1 MSSADLVAQWE
12 RVQRKTFTNW
22 VNMHLAKRG
31 SKIEDVATG
40 FKDGVALLQLLEVI
54 SDESVGKFVMNPKM
68 RVQQVENLDKALK
81 FITAHDVKLVNIGAP
96 EIADGNLKVT
106 LGMIWSVIL
115 RFVIA
120 GLSEEGL
127 SAKEGLLL
135 WCQRKT
141 QNHKDRI
148 NNGNGVQD
156 FHVSFQD
163 GMAFCALI
171 HRHRPDL
178 INFDELNP
186 ENKLENLNK
195 AFEICAEHLDIP
207 KLLDAED
214 IVNIPRPDER
224 SIMTYVAA
232 MYKVFSSLDNVEAAG
247 KRLTKFVE
255 FERQVQELVHDYERR
270 TRALNDAVHDK
281 VSELGS
287 SPVGDDYQ
295 GVKALI
301 AAFREYKRVQKRKW
315 IVEQA
320 DLAALFTNI
329 QAKLKS
335 MNRPPYVPPQGLAVA
350 DVETNIETLGG
361 AERARRNALNTS
373 LRNILEALRLAFAKP
388 ANEFFSHLQ
397 SAKSALANFSG
408 ELEEQLASA
417 EAKLQELKSIHSQ
430 LSVIEEAE
438 KACDAAN
445 IEEND
450 HTEHT
455 HDDLLFEY
463 EQVTKAFNKA
473 ISALQGQIA
482 TKANTG
488 ISAEQYAEFK
498 ASFDHFDDDK
508 SGFLSRLEFKSCLSS
523 LGVIAID
530 FEGNDKNFEEIFKR
544 VSGNGEHVTLDQ
556 FVKYMTEIS
565 ADATSPEQLL
575 DSFKTIAA
583 GRDYVFVND
592 LKVAQL
598 PAELVDYLVAT
609 IPAYPGVE
617 GALDYKSWVQRA

>member
-1 MSSADLVAQWE
+1 M
-12 RVQRKTFTNW
+12 
-22 VNMHLAKRG
+22 
-31 SKIEDVATG
+31 
-40 FKDGVALLQLLEVI
+40 QLLEVI

-141 QNHKDRI
+141 QNHKSTI
-148 NNGNGVQD
+148 NNGKGVED

-178 INFDELNP
+178 INYDELNP

-195 AFEICAEHLDIP
+195 AFEICATHLDIP

-247 KRLTKFVE
+247 KRITKFVE

-270 TRALNDAVHDK
+270 TRALNDAVHEK
-281 VSELGS
+281 VGDLGS
-287 SPVGDDYQ
+287 APVGDDYQ

-301 AAFREYKRVQKRKW
+301 AEFREYKRVQKRKW

-335 MNRPPYVPPQGLAVA
+335 MNRPPYVPPAGLSVA
-350 DVETNIETLGG
+350 DVETNIETLAA
-361 AERARRNALNTS
+361 AERSRRSALNTS

-388 ANEFFSHLQ
+388 ANEFSAALQ
-397 SAKSALANFSG
+397 TAKSVLAQLSG
-408 ELEEQLASA
+408 ELEEQLASVQ
-417 EAKLQELKSIHSQ
+417 AKHQELKGLASH
-430 LSVIEEAE
+430 LPVIESAE
-438 KACDAAN
+438 QACDAAN

-455 HDDLLFEY
+455 YDDLLFEY
-463 EQVTKAFNKA
+463 EQVSKAFSKA
-473 ISALQGQIA
+473 VAALQSQIA
-482 TKANTG
+482 AKATTG

-498 ASFDHFDDDK
+498 ASFDHFDADH
-508 SGFLSRLEFKSCLSS
+508 SGALNRLEFKSCLSS
-523 LGVIAID
+523 LGVIALD
-530 FEGNDKNFEEIFKR
+530 FEGTDKKFEEIFKK
-544 VSGNGEHVTLDQ
+544 VSSNGENVTVDE

-565 ADATSPEQLL
+565 ADATSPDQLV
-575 DSFKTIAA
+575 DSFKTIAG

-598 PAELVDYLVAT
+598 PAELIEYLVSSL
-609 IPAYPGVE
+609 PAYPGIE
-617 GALDYKSWVQRA
+617 GALDYSSWVKRA

>member
-1 MSSADLVAQWE
+1 
-12 RVQRKTFTNW
+12 
-22 VNMHLAKRG
+22 
-31 SKIEDVATG
+31 
-40 FKDGVALLQLLEVI
+40 
-54 SDESVGKFVMNPKM
+54 MNPKM

>member
-1 MSSADLVAQWE
+1 MLLAYCLV
-12 RVQRKTFTNW
+12 RVGFTN
-22 VNMHLAKRG
+22 
-31 SKIEDVATG
+31 
-40 FKDGVALLQLLEVI
+40 GVALLQLLEVI

-68 RVQQVENLDKALK
+68 KVQQVENLNLALK
-81 FITAHDVKLVNIGAP
+81 FITNHDVKLVNIGAT
-96 EIADGNLKVT
+96 EIAEGNVKIT

-120 GLSEEGL
+120 GLSEDGL

-141 QNHKDRI
+141 ANHKSTI
-148 NNGNGVQD
+148 NHGKGVED

-178 INFDELNP
+178 IDYDSLNP

-195 AFEICAEHLDIP
+195 AFEICATHLDIP

-232 MYKVFSSLDNVEAAG
+232 MYKVFSSLDNIEGAG
-247 KRLTKFVE
+247 KRVSKFVE

-270 TRALNDAVHDK
+270 TKALNAALHEK
-281 VSELGS
+281 VGELGS

-295 GVKALI
+295 GVKGLI
-301 AAFREYKRVQKRKW
+301 GAFREYKRVQKRKW

-350 DVETNIETLGG
+350 DVETNVETLAG
-361 AERARRNALNTS
+361 AERARRSALYAS
-373 LRNILEALRLAFAKP
+373 LRKVLEALRLAFAKP
-388 ANEFFSHLQ
+388 ANAFFASLQ
-397 SAKSALANFSG
+397 AAKSALAQLSG
-408 ELEEQLASA
+408 ELDDQLATA
-417 EAKLQELKSIHSQ
+417 EAKLNEIKSLHSH
-430 LSVIEEAE
+430 LAEIEAAE

-455 HDDLLFEY
+455 YDDLLFEY
-463 EQVTKAFNKA
+463 EQATKTFAKA
-473 ISALQGQIA
+473 ITALQGQIA

-498 ASFDHFDDDK
+498 SSFDHFDADH
-508 SGFLSRLEFKSCLSS
+508 SGALNRLEFKSCLSS
-523 LGVIAID
+523 LGVIALD
-530 FEGNDKNFEEIFKR
+530 FQGTDKKFEDIFKR
-544 VSGNGEHVTLDQ
+544 VSSNGDTVTLDE
-556 FVKYMTEIS
+556 FVSYMTEIS
-565 ADATSPEQLL
+565 ADATSPEQLYE
-575 DSFKTIAA
+575 SFKTIAG

-592 LKVAQL
+592 LKVALLSPELIEYLQSQL
-598 PAELVDYLVAT
+598 
-609 IPAYPGVE
+609 PAYPGID
-617 GALDYKSWVQRA
+617 GALDYSQYAKRA

>member
-1 MSSADLVAQWE
+1 MNSETDPFPHSRD
-12 RVQRKTFTNW
+12 
-22 VNMHLAKRG
+22 
-31 SKIEDVATG
+31 SG

-54 SDESVGKFVMNPKM
+54 SDESVGKFLMNPKM

-141 QNHKDRI
+141 ANHKDRI
-148 NNGNGVQD
+148 NNAHGVQD

-295 GVKALI
+295 GVKSLI

-335 MNRPPYVPPQGLAVA
+335 MNRPSYVPPQGLAVS
-350 DVETNIETLGG
+350 DVESNVETLGE
-361 AERARRNALNTS
+361 AERSRRSALNTS

-388 ANEFFSHLQ
+388 ANEFFAHLQ
-397 SAKSALANFSG
+397 TAKSALANFTG
-408 ELEEQLASA
+408 ELEDQLATANS
-417 EAKLQELKSIHSQ
+417 KLQELQSLHSQ
-430 LSVIEEAE
+430 LSVIDEAE

-463 EQVTKAFNKA
+463 EQVTKALNKA
-473 ISALQGQIA
+473 ISALESQIA

-508 SGFLSRLEFKSCLSS
+508 SGHLSRLEFKSCLSS

-530 FEGNDKNFEEIFKR
+530 FEGNDKNFEAIFKR
-544 VSGNGEHVTLDQ
+544 VAGNSEHVSLDQ

-617 GALDYKSWVQRA
+617 GALDYKAFVKRA